1 MLAGGASGNLATGR
15 MQRYPGDLTPLYNMH
30 LTVLDKLGVP
40 TDKLGDS
47 TGPLKLDRLSI

>member
-1 MLAGGASGNLATGR
+1 
-15 MQRYPGDLTPLYNMH
+15 MH

-47 TGPLKLDRLSI
+47 TGPLKLDRLAI